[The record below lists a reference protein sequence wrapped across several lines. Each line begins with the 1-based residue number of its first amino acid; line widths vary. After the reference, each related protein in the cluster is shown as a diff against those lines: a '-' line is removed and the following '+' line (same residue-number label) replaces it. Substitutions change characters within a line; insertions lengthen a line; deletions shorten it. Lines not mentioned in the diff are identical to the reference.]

1 MELAGAPGIA
11 RALGLLGELMA
22 ARGERL
28 RIVVIGG
35 AAMNLLGFVSRA
47 TTDVDILAFG
57 SPESE
62 PPGGAPSIVEPPAQL
77 PEWLMRHVR
86 SIASDLGLD
95 HNWLNTGPA
104 GQWRQG
110 LPPGLASRLQWRRF
124 GPLEVGLVDRLD
136 LIYFKVYAAADDT
149 GPESVHFQDLLALRP
164 SPQELGAAEAWTRE
178 QDPSPGFTDVL
189 RKVVSHAVR
198 ILE

>member
-1 MELAGAPGIA
+1 MEFAGAPGIA

-22 ARGERL
+22 AQGERL

-57 SPESE
+57 APGSE
-62 PPGGAPSIVEPPAQL
+62 PPGDSPSIVEPPSPL
-77 PEWLMRHVR
+77 PAWLMGHVR
-86 SIASDLGLD
+86 TIASDLGLD
-95 HNWLNTGPA
+95 PHWLNTGPA
-104 GQWRQG
+104 GQWKQG
-110 LPPGLASRLQWRRF
+110 LPPGLAARIQWRSF

-164 SPQELGAAEAWTRE
+164 SSNELDAAEAWTRE

-189 RKVVSHAVR
+189 RKVVSHARR
-198 ILE
+198 IAG

>member
-1 MELAGAPGIA
+1 MELAGAAGIA

-22 ARGERL
+22 VRGERL

-47 TTDVDILAFG
+47 TTDIDILAFG
-57 SPESE
+57 A
-62 PPGGAPSIVEPPAQL
+62 PGDSSSIVEPPAPL
-77 PEWLMRHVR
+77 PEWLLRHVR
-86 SIASDLGLD
+86 TIASDLGLD
-95 HNWLNTGPA
+95 PHWLNTGPA
-104 GQWRQG
+104 GQWQQG
-110 LPPGLASRLQWRRF
+110 LPPGLAARIQWRSF

-164 SPQELGAAEAWTRE
+164 SPRESSTRRKPGPGNRIRRR
-178 QDPSPGFTDVL
+178 DSPMCFE
-189 RKVVSHAVR
+189 RW
-198 ILE
+198 